1 MGYMEFAGMTL
12 NGLIAE
18 SLSGINYVP
27 LLDESVAVVGP
38 NGVGKSSFIQA
49 LQRSIRGD
57 KGTSSDAYLI
67 RLDLTLPLNIE
78 QWLRD
83 NTDPGAIAVIR
94 KMLIARTDSQIL
106 ELAEVKTEDF
116 VELLGDLW
124 RDSIREIKIDW
135 MFDQRFHKHDLP
147 DDAYLQE
154 VWSKHELWRSYI
166 SVPYNQIPNGDRELA
181 EKFVQEA
188 NQNEEL
194 RISSFNSANT
204 GFSFDISPVGNE
216 RTGKWQIDAVFKVAA
231 GQLDSNPPLKE
242 IAQMLTSP
250 KTLGEAKEYKGQF
263 GQGSFAGDGSTIMKN
278 YVRFID
284 NEVWFGMSLGITEDP
299 LGFNFVNPD
308 ELSWK
313 EIREGV
319 IHLIGNSV
327 TFNPDIGTN
336 HVFNALSDKKS
347 KSQPLKNDNYPRVLP
362 IEPTLKFTSEF
373 EVRLKI
379 YSDTASKYFENFIPG
394 APRIQIY
401 SNRKEL
407 WITKGLI
414 GIHVQDGYLTY
425 ELENLSEAQQRWA
438 KISLLMMAH
447 KYDNLAIFIDEPERG
462 IQRKLES
469 GLLEQFQDFDTG
481 APNLPRFFATH
492 SAEIISH
499 CSTVIQISRDK
510 DGMRDIRR
518 IIGSILPVLQ
528 QLDISQE
535 EYFQSKKLIVLTEGI
550 MDKAMLDGFAF
561 DRFQKEG
568 IEVIY
573 GFGLESW
580 NSYFDSQ
587 YLNKSSGIKIVF
599 WADSLD
605 SAKLD
610 ALVEDV
616 KVKGVEDKA
625 LNYFVRNNIETVV
638 LEKWSKDQFDIVSAI
653 LSESLRTNYSKIRL
667 ESTGDYDC
675 IMWVSP
681 QILGLPKT
689 ETWSRIIK
697 ELNAQPREKNMD
709 SRGKRFKSLVKGKLR
724 KVGVQDGLNALRLKS
739 ICQDL
744 EVTGQIP
751 PKVDALINRIIAFA
765 RE

>member
-1 MGYMEFAGMTL
+1 MEFAGMTL

-27 LLDESVAVVGP
+27 LPDESVAVVGP

-49 LQRSIRGD
+49 LQRCINGNQ
-57 KGTSSDAYLI
+57 GASSDAYLMH
-67 RLDLTLPLNIE
+67 LDFTLPLNIE
-78 QWLRD
+78 QWFLE
-83 NTDPGAIAVIR
+83 NADPGVIATIR
-94 KMLIARTDSQIL
+94 KMLIARTNSHIL
-106 ELAEVKTEDF
+106 EIGDIKTEDF
-116 VELLGDLW
+116 TDLLSDLW
-124 RDSIREIKIDW
+124 KDSIREIKREWVFEQSYQNRELPNDAELQQLW
-135 MFDQRFHKHDLP
+135 MKHD
-147 DDAYLQE
+147 
-154 VWSKHELWRSYI
+154 LWRSYI
-166 SVPYNQIPNGDRELA
+166 SVPTSQVPNGDLELA
-181 EKFVQEA
+181 RKYVQEA

-194 RISSFNSANT
+194 RFNSYDPALASFT
-204 GFSFDISPVGNE
+204 FDISPAGNE
-216 RTGKWQIDAVFKVAA
+216 RTPKWQIDAIFKIAA
-231 GQLDSNPPLKE
+231 DELDSNQPLKE
-242 IAQMLTSP
+242 IVQMLTWP
-250 KTLGEAKEYKGQF
+250 KTIGDAREYNGQF
-263 GQGSFAGDGSTIMKN
+263 GHGTFGPDGSNFMQS
-278 YVRFID
+278 YVRFIND
-284 NEVWFGMSLGITEDP
+284 EVWFGMNLGVTEGP
-299 LGFNFVNPD
+299 LGFNLVNPD
-308 ELSWK
+308 ELTWN

-319 IHLIGNSV
+319 VSLIGNDV
-327 TFNPDIGTN
+327 TFTPETGSN
-336 HVFNALSDKKS
+336 HIFTALGLEKSRKRPRTKKE
-347 KSQPLKNDNYPRVLP
+347 LGRVMP
-362 IEPTLKFTSEF
+362 IEPSLNFTPEF
-373 EVRLKI
+373 EARLKL
-379 YSDTASKYFENFIPG
+379 YSDTASTYFENFIPG

-401 SNRKEL
+401 SIRKEL

-414 GIHVQDGYLTY
+414 AIQVQDGYLTY
-425 ELENLSEAQQRWA
+425 DLENLSEAQQRWA
-438 KISLLMMAH
+438 KIALLMTAH
-447 KYDNLAIFIDEPERG
+447 EYKNLAIFIDEPEKG

-469 GLLEQFQDFDTG
+469 GLLEQFEDFDTG

-499 CSTVIQISRDK
+499 CSTVVQISRDK
-510 DGMRDIRR
+510 DGLRRIRR

-587 YLNKSSGIKIVF
+587 YLNKSSGVKIVF

-605 SAKLD
+605 SAKLN

-616 KVKGVEDKA
+616 KIKGIEDKA
-625 LNYFVRNNIETVV
+625 VNFFIRENIETVV
-638 LEKWSKDQFDIVSAI
+638 LERWSKDQFDIVAAI
-653 LSESLRTNYSKIRL
+653 LSESLRTNYSKVRL

-675 IMWVSP
+675 IMWVTP
-681 QILGLPKT
+681 QILGRPKT
-689 ETWSRIIK
+689 ETWSGIIQ
-697 ELNAQPREKNMD
+697 ELNAQPRVKNMD

-724 KVGVQDGLNALRLKS
+724 RAGVQDGLNALRLKS

-751 PKVDALINRIIAFA
+751 PKVDQLINRIIAFA

>member
-1 MGYMEFAGMTL
+1 MEFAGMTL

-27 LLDESVAVVGP
+27 LPDESVAVVGP

-57 KGTSSDAYLI
+57 QGTSSDAYLI

-78 QWLRD
+78 KWLKD

-106 ELAEVKTEDF
+106 EFAEVKTEDF
-116 VELLGDLW
+116 IDLLGDLW
-124 RDSIREIKIDW
+124 RDSIREIKNDW

-194 RISSFNSANT
+194 RISSFNSANS
-204 GFSFDISPVGNE
+204 GFTFDISPIGNE

-231 GQLDSNPPLKE
+231 SLLDSNPPLKE

-263 GQGSFAGDGSTIMKN
+263 GQGSFGGDGSTIMKN

-327 TFNPDIGTN
+327 TFNPDTGTN

-362 IEPTLKFTSEF
+362 IEPTLKFTSDF
-373 EVRLKI
+373 EDRLKI
-379 YSDTASKYFENFIPG
+379 YSDAASKYFENFIPG
-394 APRIQIY
+394 APRIRIY

-625 LNYFVRNNIETVV
+625 VNFFVRNNIETVV

-689 ETWSRIIK
+689 ETWSGIIK

>member
-1 MGYMEFAGMTL
+1 MTL

-27 LLDESVAVVGP
+27 LPDESVAIVGP

-49 LQRSIRGD
+49 LQRSI
-57 KGTSSDAYLI
+57 KGNQGASSDAYVI
-67 RLDLTLPLNIE
+67 RLDFTLPLNIE
-78 QWLRD
+78 QWLTE
-83 NTDPGAIAVIR
+83 NTDPGVIAVIR

-106 ELAEVKTEDF
+106 EFAEVKTEDF
-116 VELLGDLW
+116 IELFSDLW
-124 RDSIREIKIDW
+124 RDSIREIKNDW
-135 MFDQRFHKHDLP
+135 MFDQRFRKHELP

-166 SVPYNQIPNGDRELA
+166 SVPHNQVPNGDIELA
-181 EKFVQEA
+181 KKFVQEA
-188 NQNEEL
+188 NQDEEL
-194 RISSFNSANT
+194 RIRSFDSANAGLT
-204 GFSFDISPVGNE
+204 FDISPVGNE

-231 GQLDSNPPLKE
+231 SQLDSNSPLKE

-250 KTLGEAKEYKGQF
+250 KTLNEASEYNGQF
-263 GQGSFAGDGSTIMKN
+263 GQGSFGGDGSTIMKN
-278 YVRFID
+278 YVRFIND
-284 NEVWFGMSLGITEDP
+284 EVWFGMSLGITEDP

-308 ELSWK
+308 ELTWE

-319 IHLIGNSV
+319 THLIGDSV
-327 TFNPDIGTN
+327 TFNPDTGTN
-336 HVFNALSDKKS
+336 HIFNALSVIKS
-347 KSQPLKNDNYPRVLP
+347 KRKPRKNDKYPRVLP
-362 IEPTLKFTSEF
+362 IDPTLNFTSEF
-373 EVRLKI
+373 EDRLKI

-394 APRIQIY
+394 APRIRIY

-438 KISLLMMAH
+438 KISLLMTAH
-447 KYDNLAIFIDEPERG
+447 EYDNLAIFIDEPERG

-499 CSTVIQISRDK
+499 CSTVVQISRDK
-510 DGMRDIRR
+510 DGLRRVRR
-518 IIGSILPVLQ
+518 IIGSILPLLQ

-587 YLNKSSGIKIVF
+587 FLNKSSGVKIVF

-605 SAKLD
+605 SAKLN

-616 KVKGVEDKA
+616 KLSGIEDKA
-625 LNYFVRNNIETVV
+625 VNFFIRDNIETVV
-638 LEKWSKDQFDIVSAI
+638 LERWSKDQFEIVAAI
-653 LSESLRTNYSKIRL
+653 LSESLQTNYSKVRL

-675 IMWVSP
+675 IMWVTP
-681 QILGLPKT
+681 QILGLPKS
-689 ETWSRIIK
+689 ESWSGIIQ
-697 ELNAQPREKNMD
+697 ELNAQPRVKNMD

-724 KVGVQDGLNALRLKS
+724 RAGVQDGLNALRLKS

-751 PKVDALINRIIAFA
+751 PKVDELINRIIAFA